1 MWTHLEPHSAKLEQ
15 VFEPIRTKAIQFD
28 RPWSIAELRL
38 TKDETD
44 WLLSWFSHLTPES
57 IESWFRSVLPQK
69 IGSETFVTSRQMLG
83 ALFICAGAEI
93 CREESSE
100 DSVWPAIRRILPKS
114 HALQGELFMSN
125 GQPTLLTKTI
135 ILDTV
140 RALNLRNAMD
150 IEGTQQ
156 WFVTIKLQFGFTRR
170 GAKNRLAEWLVNLGH
185 PHAVQY
191 LRGESPFPELVSR
204 SFQSLWRA
212 LTQYRQGLIDDM
224 QVRDALRNN
233 PWVKPHWTDDLLKQA
248 KAKIAT
254 LGTGISDVQPAD
266 TDIQTEEC
274 CPLLDI
280 RLKWPPNETPR
291 IGFKL
296 DRVAIE
302 EQVLGEG
309 VTELDFYIDGS
320 RICRWLRQGDGSWAG
335 PDDIYSEPDNS
346 RKQPNLNPQVFTV
359 QTRSGDTL
367 LEWDFSD
374 SGLLDETIIFNL
386 KDERMLEVGFE
397 QLQPNRSYAIVCDRD
412 CEVQGCVPSEIFE
425 RNNIAR
431 KVVRLNPPLKEN
443 LCLAY
448 GDFVLWKPLLSQE
461 ERKPHFKLTLQTPE
475 TNNLSL
481 NDRSEL
487 LLRGLPE
494 DAESVELLI
503 HKKTYE
509 MLKFD
514 RTWSTL
520 EKITLDPKLAT
531 RQRRVRVRF
540 QSEDQAFSCIP
551 RLEFNLLGA
560 AMLHQGSKGKELTLE
575 SLKAKTVVNLSQNT
589 SSLWIWTPGED
600 NKAQVFEGN
609 YRVGKLR
616 HEKVQL
622 RDLAGH
628 GGELEILSDVGRY
641 PLGIRCLDTGYV
653 EDFLPGILGKDAQ
666 LSFFQDKSPEDLGEN
681 GYSLFEWIAENR
693 QEAKLVR
700 LADSCVQDRSTERL
714 WLLRYPSPPLP
725 PLAIALAWRGAWL
738 GSSWN
743 LQSINNY
750 IEGRREMRVRDF
762 AVLKWLR
769 VPVLHPELVSSV
781 KKVVLS
787 NPCRFLRAWRG
798 SEGLPGGVE
807 PHGNILGIDS
817 VIRYFLW
824 NEFPLKHVGEAIT
837 LADGWA
843 KVYGD
848 TRWPHLLNTLSDI
861 SPILFWKGTE
871 QCLRYHGLK
880 IPELLHFIHVQ
891 TGLSFTSGSSERQLD
906 YRLGKLAEQTS
917 RATGITGNRLDEI
930 LRARFA
936 SMRKNIWQPPEE
948 HAADFLRLGETDAGR
963 RYLSVR
969 MLQYWFDLAE
979 K

>member
-1 MWTHLEPHSAKLEQ
+1 MWTHLELHSAKLEQ
-15 VFEPIRTKAIQFD
+15 VFEPFRAKALQFD
-28 RPWSIAELRL
+28 RPWSIAELGL
-38 TKDETD
+38 AKDEVD
-44 WLLSWFSHLTPES
+44 WLLRWFSHLTPES
-57 IESWFRSVLPQK
+57 IEIWFKSVSPQK
-69 IGSETFVTSRQMLG
+69 IGSEMFVTSRQMLG
-83 ALFICAGAEI
+83 ALFVCAGAEI

-114 HALQGELFMSN
+114 HALQSELFMSN

-135 ILDTV
+135 ISDAA

-170 GAKNRLAEWLVNLGH
+170 GAKNRLAEWLVNLGR

-191 LRGESPFPELVSR
+191 LNGESEFPELISK
-204 SFQSLWRA
+204 SFQSLWRI

-224 QVRDALRNN
+224 QVRDALRSN
-233 PWVKPHWTDDLLKQA
+233 PWVKSHWTDDLLKQA

-266 TDIQTEEC
+266 TNVQTEEC

-302 EQVLGEG
+302 EQISGES

-320 RICRWLRQGDGSWAG
+320 RICRWLRQRDGSWAG
-335 PDDIYSEPDNS
+335 PDNIYSEPDNS

-374 SGLLDETIIFNL
+374 SGLLDETIIFDL
-386 KDERMLEVGFE
+386 KDEKMLEAGFE

-412 CEVQGCVPSEIFE
+412 CEIQGCVPSETFE

-431 KVVRLNPPLKEN
+431 KVVRLNPPLEEN

-448 GDFVLWKPLLSQE
+448 GDFVLWQPLLSQE
-461 ERKPHFKLTLQTPE
+461 ERKPRFKLTLQTPK

-487 LLRGLPE
+487 LLDGLPE

-509 MLKFD
+509 MRRFD
-514 RTWSTL
+514 GTWSTL
-520 EKITLDPKLAT
+520 EKITLDPKLAA

-540 QSEDQAFSCIP
+540 QLEGQAFSYVP
-551 RLEFNLLGA
+551 LLKFDLLGA
-560 AMLHQGSKGKELTLE
+560 AMLNQNNKGKELTLE
-575 SLKAKTVVNLSQNT
+575 GLKAKAVVNLSQNI
-589 SSLWIWTPGED
+589 SSLWVWIPDED
-600 NKAQVFEGN
+600 NKARVFEGN
-609 YRVGKLR
+609 YQAGRLRYGKIR
-616 HEKVQL
+616 L
-622 RDLAGH
+622 RDFAGH
-628 GGELEILSDVGRY
+628 GGELRILSDVDRY

-653 EDFLPGILGKDAQ
+653 GDFLPGMLGKDAQ
-666 LSFFQDKSPEDLGEN
+666 LSLLQDKSAEESGGN
-681 GYSLFEWIAENR
+681 GYSLFEWIAENQR
-693 QEAKLVR
+693 EAKLVQ
-700 LADSCVQDRSTERL
+700 LADSCVQKSSTERL
-714 WLLRYPSPPLP
+714 WLLRYQAH
-725 PLAIALAWRGAWL
+725 PLAIALAWKGAWL
-738 GSSWN
+738 GSWWN

-750 IEGRREMRVRDF
+750 IEGRREMHTRDF
-762 AVLKWLR
+762 AVVKWLR
-769 VPVLHPELVSSV
+769 TPVLHPTLVSSV
-781 KKVVLS
+781 KKAVLR
-787 NPCRFLRAWRG
+787 NPCHFLRAWRG
-798 SEGLPGGVE
+798 GEGLPDGVE
-807 PHGNILGIDS
+807 QHGNILGIDS

-824 NEFPLKHVGEAIT
+824 NEFPLKHAGEAII
-837 LADGWA
+837 LADEWEKA
-843 KVYGD
+843 HKD
-848 TRWPHLLNTLSDI
+848 TRWAHVLNTLSDI
-861 SPILFWKGTE
+861 SPILLWQGMKHY
-871 QCLRYHGLK
+871 LRHHTSE
-880 IPELLHFIHVQ
+880 IRELLYSFIHVQ
-891 TGLSFTSGSSERQLD
+891 TGLSSISSSGRQQLD
-906 YRLGKLAEQTS
+906 YRLGGLAKQTS
-917 RATGITGNRLDEI
+917 HATGITGNRLDEI

-936 SMRKNIWQPPEE
+936 SMKKNIWQPSEE
-948 HAADFLRLGETDAGR
+948 HATDFLRLGETDAGR

-969 MLQYWFDLAE
+969 MVQYWLDLAE